1 MDSIENTRR
10 MILLSELESDNFEY
24 QEKID
29 NKKMRY
35 LFGSVWDLTGI
46 IVDVV
51 IEMFNDEVTWNRWRA
66 FYLLWGISENE

>member
-1 MDSIENTRR
+1 MTED
-10 MILLSELESDNFEY
+10 FKY

-35 LFGSVWDLTGI
+35 LFGPVWDLTGI

-66 FYLLWGISENE
+66 FYLLRGISENE